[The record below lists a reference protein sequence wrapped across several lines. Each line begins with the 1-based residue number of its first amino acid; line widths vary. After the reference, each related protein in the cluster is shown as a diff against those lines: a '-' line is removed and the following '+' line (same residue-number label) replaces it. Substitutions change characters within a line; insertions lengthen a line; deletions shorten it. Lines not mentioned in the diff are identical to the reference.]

1 MLSSKLDKLNKK
13 LNKKKK
19 EGVSVKKGS
28 RKKKCNF
35 PWLKSETGKQV
46 KAYMCFLTDT
56 TDQSINFGK
65 SVRKKKDFFAE
76 HVYPKVCKK
85 FPKLFKEIKK
95 YYENKG
101 RSLDK
106 PHYYELLYA
115 RLVNCYEDGFLTK
128 TNEHPLNSL
137 NSEFKNSYLQFLQ

>member
-1 MLSSKLDKLNKK
+1 MMNSKLDKLEKK

-19 EGVSVKKGS
+19 EGVSIKKGT

-35 PWLKSETGKQV
+35 PWLKSEAGKKV

-56 TDQSINFGK
+56 SSKNISFSK
-65 SVRKKKDFFAE
+65 STRKKKDFFAE
-76 HVYPKVCKK
+76 HIYPKVCKK
-85 FPKLFKEIKK
+85 YPKLFKEIVK

-101 RSLDK
+101 RVLDK

-115 RLVNCYEDGFLTK
+115 RLVNCYEDGFLVK

-137 NSEFKNSYLQFLQ
+137 NSEFKKAYLVFLS